1 VSLTAD
7 GRKTIEQLFPRFN
20 AEETAIAATLGD
32 RDQDR
37 LASMLRS
44 LSRSVQD
51 RNGSVTPS

>member
-1 VSLTAD
+1 VVGPVD
-7 GRKTIEQLFPRFN
+7 GDHSGRS
-20 AEETAIAATLGD
+20 AGSLGD

-51 RNGSVTPS
+51 RNGSETAV